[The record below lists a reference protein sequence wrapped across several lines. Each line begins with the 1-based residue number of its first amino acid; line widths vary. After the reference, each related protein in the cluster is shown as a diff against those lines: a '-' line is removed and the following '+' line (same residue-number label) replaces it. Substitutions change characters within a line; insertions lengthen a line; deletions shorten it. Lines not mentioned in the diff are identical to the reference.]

1 MNRRLVSV
9 GLALVAGLPAAWAQK
24 PEGRTYA
31 PGRFDAIEISGSADV
46 RFSQGA
52 NDQVFVEGGDD
63 VQAGVSVV
71 VRDGRLHIGPS
82 GAWKFWGSRK
92 VRIEVTA
99 RDLTRVSIS
108 GAADFLAAAPVRAD
122 RLSVNISGAGSA
134 RLDQLTAESL
144 SFQVS
149 GSGDGQVS
157 GMSKE
162 LVLKISGRS
171 EFRGE
176 NLRTD
181 RGRVSIAGLGD
192 VEVWAV
198 QELEISVAGAGKVQY
213 WGAPSV
219 RRHVTGA
226 ATITDRG
233 AKPEPR

>member
-1 MNRRLVSV
+1 MNRRLVCA
-9 GLALVAGLPAAWAQK
+9 GLALFAVLPAAWAQK

-31 PGRFDAIEISGSADV
+31 PGRFDAIEISGSAEV

-52 NDQVFVEGGDD
+52 TDQVFVEGGDD
-63 VQAGVSVV
+63 VQAGVSVE
-71 VRDGRLHIGPS
+71 VRDGSLRIGPS
-82 GAWKFWGSRK
+82 GAWKFWGGRK
-92 VRIEVTA
+92 VRIDVTA

-122 RLSVNISGAGSA
+122 RLTVSISGAGSA
-134 RLDQLTAESL
+134 RFDRLTAEVL

-157 GMSKE
+157 GTSKE
-162 LVLKISGRS
+162 LVLRISGRS

-176 NLRTD
+176 DLRTE
-181 RGRVSIAGLGD
+181 RGTVSISGLGE

-198 QELEISVAGAGKVQY
+198 QALDISVAGAGKVQY

-233 AKPEPR
+233 AKSGPR